1 MADVASA
8 GAVNWMPLGQLVMR
22 GDVRVEGSRQVP
34 DFLVTKAAI
43 SPGYLRAMG
52 IRLARGRD
60 VSERDV
66 MGGPRVVL
74 VSEAAARRLWP
85 GEEAVGRRL
94 SLASR
99 PTAADW
105 LTVVGVVDDIRQGGK
120 KEKIAP
126 TVYQAYSQ
134 VTQPFFLNRMTFV
147 VRTAGDPARVAPAMR
162 TALRAADAHL
172 APQGIASLED
182 RMAGTLA
189 RPRFQ
194 SRLLIAFSLLALTL
208 AAVGV
213 YGVLASSVAERQ
225 REMGIRIA
233 LGAEKLTLV
242 RMVLRRA
249 VLSTLTGVIL
259 GGAGALALTGVLRG
273 MLFEIQPTDAPT
285 FGAAALLLL
294 AVGLIAGL
302 VPASKA
308 AVVDPLMSLR
318 AE

>member
-1 MADVASA
+1 
-8 GAVNWMPLGQLVMR
+8 
-22 GDVRVEGSRQVP
+22 
-34 DFLVTKAAI
+34 
-43 SPGYLRAMG
+43 MG

-60 VSERDV
+60 LSESDV
-66 MGGPRVVL
+66 AGGPGVVL

-85 GEEAVGRRL
+85 GEEAVGQRL

-126 TVYQAYSQ
+126 AVYQAYAQ
-134 VTQPFFLNRMTFV
+134 VTQRSFLNHMTFV
-147 VRTAGDPARVAPAMR
+147 VRTAGDPAQVAPAMR
-162 TALRAADAHL
+162 TALRTADSHL
-172 APQGIASLED
+172 APQGIASLEG
-182 RMAGTLA
+182 MMTGTLA

-233 LGAEKLTLV
+233 LGAEKLTLI
-242 RMVLRRA
+242 RMVLGRA
-249 VLSTLTGVIL
+249 VSATLAGVCL
-259 GGAGALALTGVLRG
+259 GGAGALALTGLLRG
-273 MLFEIQPTDAPT
+273 MLFEIQPTDPPT
-285 FGAAALLLL
+285 FAAAAAVLLV
-294 AVGLIAGL
+294 VGLIAGL
-302 VPASKA
+302 IPASKA
-308 AVVDPLMSLR
+308 AVVDPLTTLR
-318 AE
+318 TE